1 MIKENPYIDTNIVNS
16 IDGNWDMKENKE
28 ISDKIGTAIYF
39 EFEATNEVE
48 LFDKKII
55 LSALVAI
62 FGAKLVGCVTENGK
76 QKLILE
82 DADENNKRFTSI
94 MLFTDE
100 KELKVFRA
108 KDHNEI
114 LDLMHSAKRISEYV

>member
-1 MIKENPYIDTNIVNS
+1 M
-16 IDGNWDMKENKE
+16 
-28 ISDKIGTAIYF
+28 
-39 EFEATNEVE
+39 
-48 LFDKKII
+48 
-55 LSALVAI
+55 
-62 FGAKLVGCVTENGK
+62 GCVTENGK

-100 KELKVFRA
+100 KELKAFRA

>member
-1 MIKENPYIDTNIVNS
+1 M
-16 IDGNWDMKENKE
+16 
-28 ISDKIGTAIYF
+28 
-39 EFEATNEVE
+39 
-48 LFDKKII
+48 
-55 LSALVAI
+55 
-62 FGAKLVGCVTENGK
+62 GCVTENGK